1 VTPHHFTLSDYVDTE
16 RIVIAKFQNI
26 SPSTRVDSESRSQA
40 TVTDSTSST
49 TTSAAE
55 DDERTRGG
63 PSMPVISDV
72 QEEVRPQVRRSE
84 IPVPGLNVHS
94 LPTSP
99 PPTLNFHTPDSSP
112 ETSKPGIRNYRK
124 PGIASS
130 KRPGIG
136 SQMKW
141 DSLHGGTY
149 RYNPLGLGEIR
160 VLHLL
165 AGKKD
170 DQIHCAFSP
179 IQIRNVN
186 AGNAI
191 PNYHAVSY
199 YWEDKPP
206 LDEIQIFTGTHQFEA
221 TYETLV
227 IRPTLSTALRRLRDE
242 QKIVLLWIDA
252 LCINQNDDEEKTVQ
266 VVMIPQIIYKACH
279 VCVWLGEDA
288 NGSETMHTFLPK
300 LLDLTQVDRIV
311 EKESTPEQWQ
321 AFPAL
326 MMRA

>member
-1 VTPHHFTLSDYVDTE
+1 MLAEPDHEVGGRGRQARLVDLREVGHAALFERKSGRRGHEHGRKNQGGFHRDTVKKHLLCLGARPNPFLLSKRD
-16 RIVIAKFQNI
+16 
-26 SPSTRVDSESRSQA
+26 
-40 TVTDSTSST
+40 
-49 TTSAAE
+49 E
-55 DDERTRGG
+55 DA
-63 PSMPVISDV
+63 
-72 QEEVRPQVRRSE
+72 
-84 IPVPGLNVHS
+84 L
-94 LPTSP
+94 
-99 PPTLNFHTPDSSP
+99 P

-227 IRPTLSTALRRLRDE
+227 IRPTLSPALRRLRDE

-300 LLDLTQVDRIV
+300 LLDLAQVDKIV

-321 AFPAL
+321 AFSAL